1 MWLRKFSLRGLVSA
15 LVAAVF
21 VIAAEPGVM
30 AMPAPHAAKQSM
42 TMDCSSQATPGCD
55 HMKPQKD
62 HGTPCKNMAI
72 CAGMM
77 SCFGM
82 AAVAADVASLR
93 TAAGQAPVH
102 FVQQTPSGL
111 TLQPDNPPPI
121 A

>member
-1 MWLRKFSLRGLVSA
+1 MRLRKFSLRGLIGA

-30 AMPAPHAAKQSM
+30 AMPAPQAAKHIM
-42 TMDCSSQATPGCD
+42 TMDCAGQATPGCD
-55 HMKPQKD
+55 HMKSQKE

-72 CAGMM
+72 CVGMM

-82 AAVAADVASLR
+82 AAIPADVASLR
-93 TAAGQAPVH
+93 TAAEKAPAH